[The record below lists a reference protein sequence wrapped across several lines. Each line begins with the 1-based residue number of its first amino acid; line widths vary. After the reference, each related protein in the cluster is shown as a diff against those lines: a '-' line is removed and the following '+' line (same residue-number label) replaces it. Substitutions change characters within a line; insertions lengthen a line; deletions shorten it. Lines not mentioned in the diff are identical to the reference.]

1 MRRTTTALFA
11 GFALTLLAASCGDGD
26 TTGGGAPASSPPT
39 TEPAT
44 VPTVRTTEPTIA
56 PTSET
61 TTETTTEPVPLA
73 TAPDSERID
82 LEVPV
87 FSNPTAIT
95 NPLFPISDLAQVIQ
109 LGTEAD
115 TALRTEVTL
124 LPETRVI
131 EWNGVE
137 VETLVSQFT
146 AYADG
151 RVVEVAVDFF
161 AQADD
166 GSVWYFGEEVTNY
179 VDGLIANHDGTW
191 LAGTDGPPGMIM
203 PADPKVGDVYRPEN
217 IPGFVFEEV
226 TVKAVDE
233 TADGPRGPVEGV
245 IHIQELLMDGL
256 LEDKIFAPGYG
267 EFFFAVPAEEELVYM
282 GVAVPADALDGPVPE
297 ELTVL
302 LAAANEVFDAAASE
316 DWDAVGSG
324 VAAMTAAWDSYGANG
339 PPPLLVA
346 EMDEAL
352 DSLGAGAD
360 SKEPAAVRQGAID
373 IVQASLDLGLQ
384 YRLPAEVDLDRM
396 VRWTRQVQVDV
407 DNQDAGA
414 VAGDVVALTATWDRV
429 AHTVDPSAAALID
442 DALLDLRRAVEAGD
456 LAAALNAAATLRTS
470 VETAA

>member
-1 MRRTTTALFA
+1 MKRTTTALFA
-11 GFALTLLAASCGDGD
+11 GFALTLIAASCGGD
-26 TTGGGAPASSPPT
+26 TTGGDAPLSSQPTTEAATVPTTASETT

-44 VPTVRTTEPTIA
+44 ESTTEAAT
-56 PTSET
+56 
-61 TTETTTEPVPLA
+61 VA

-82 LEVPV
+82 LESPV

-115 TALRTEVTL
+115 TAVRTEVTL
-124 LPETRVI
+124 LPKTRLI

-203 PADPKVGDVYRPEN
+203 AADPKVGDVYRPEN

-233 TADGPRGPVEGV
+233 TADGPRGPVEGA

-282 GVAVPADALDGPVPE
+282 GIAVPADALDGPVPE

-302 LAAANEVFDAAASE
+302 LASANDVFDAAASE

-346 EMDEAL
+346 EMGEAL
-352 DSLGAGAD
+352 NSLGAGAG

-373 IVQASLDLGLQ
+373 VVQASLDLGLQ

-407 DNQDAGA
+407 DNDDAGA

-429 AHTVDPSAAALID
+429 AHTVDPSAAARVD
-442 DALLDLRRAVEAGD
+442 GALLDLRRAAEAED
-456 LAAALNAAATLRTS
+456 LEAALNAAATLQTS
-470 VETAA
+470 VEAAA